1 MLLGTG
7 RRGSN
12 GQIIPVEGNGAL
24 DNGGKQDPTFV
35 LRKHSL
41 SNSISQSVSIL
52 DSKKVFVDCFWQND
66 SKFLPRILETSPYI
80 KDLPSLGNL

>member
-1 MLLGTG
+1 MCLGTG

-12 GQIIPVEGNGAL
+12 GQIISVDGNGAL

-52 DSKKVFVDCFWQND
+52 ESQKVFVDCFHVCFRYIIVMC
-66 SKFLPRILETSPYI
+66 SHRCYLTLPTMTIS
-80 KDLPSLGNL
+80 SQ

>member
-1 MLLGTG
+1 MVAGLLFLGTG

-52 DSKKVFVDCFWQND
+52 DNQKVFVDR
-66 SKFLPRILETSPYI
+66 L
-80 KDLPSLGNL
+80 